1 MVLQAHMGYTV
12 KHIKKLLQPVYFH
25 VAYKRWL
32 LTEHSLS
39 HCITVGSRSG
49 SYLMTEEEL
58 DLSFCWVVREHGTG
72 SILMLQAGFNQ
83 LLIMARVL

>member
-25 VAYKRWL
+25 VAYKHWL

-58 DLSFCWVVREHGTG
+58 DLSF
-72 SILMLQAGFNQ
+72 AG
-83 LLIMARVL
+83 LLESMGLDPF